1 MNRSNKS
8 RELHA
13 VLEAANNAARV
24 TRVADATGCAR
35 DEITGADGCVDPFM
49 ILSAMRTRGY
59 VVGEPSIP
67 KTQTKPGYTAWKVAI
82 TFKDAAATLVFFT
95 PGVAR

>member
-24 TRVADATGCAR
+24 TRFADATGCTSAELAGT
-35 DEITGADGCVDPFM
+35 DGAVDPFKV
-49 ILSAMRTRGY
+49 LSAMRIRGY
-59 VVGEPSIP
+59 EVGEPYIP

-82 TFKDAAATLVFFT
+82 VIKGIAAQIVFFT
-95 PGVAR
+95 PGVAQ

>member
-8 RELHA
+8 GPA
-13 VLEAANNAARV
+13 AAALEEAKNAARV

-35 DEITGADGCVDPFM
+35 DEITGADGCVDPFKV
-49 ILSAMRTRGY
+49 LSAMRARGY
-59 VVGEPSIP
+59 MVGEPRIP